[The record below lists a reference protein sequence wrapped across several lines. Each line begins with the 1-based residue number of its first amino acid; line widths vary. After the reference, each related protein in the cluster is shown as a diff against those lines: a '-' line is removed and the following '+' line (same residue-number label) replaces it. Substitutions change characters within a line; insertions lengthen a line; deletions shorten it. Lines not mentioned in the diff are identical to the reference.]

1 VEARGLAV
9 AIKVVTIVEIRA
21 VVPKEDWLQP
31 VSALKRKF
39 LKKAEKPQVVAE
51 VTVEVATGA
60 VEANDHHLL
69 KIKNVLLTQNVFYL
83 ILFLPGTPMELPIC
97 NKQLT
102 VFPLPIFVGLKALN
116 HKLSQYFQ

>member
-1 VEARGLAV
+1 MEARVLAV

-21 VVPKEDWLQP
+21 AAPKEVCSLAVIKQ
-31 VSALKRKF
+31 KRKF
-39 LKKAEKPQVVAE
+39 LKKDQQHQVVAE

-60 VEANDHHLL
+60 AEANDRRLL

-83 ILFLPGTPMELPIC
+83 ILFFPGTPMELPIC

-102 VFPLPIFVGLKALN
+102 VFPLPILAI
-116 HKLSQYFQ
+116 